1 MINPKQFYLSLS
13 KYSSF
18 FSGVPDSLLKELN
31 SVILDKHPT
40 EKHII
45 AANEGVSVSLGIGHF
60 IATKEIAIV
69 YLQNS
74 GLGNIVNPI
83 ISLANKRIYGVPM
96 LLIIGWRGEPG
107 LKDEPQHVTQ
117 GKIQE
122 DLFKSLEIPY
132 KIIDEHSDNYEE
144 VIQNSVSESYNLSSP
159 VAILVRK
166 NTFSKYGNPNIINQ
180 ALEEKGILTRE
191 EAINTILNIWN
202 HNYSFFIGTTGK
214 TSRELF
220 ELREKRG
227 ESHNHDFLT
236 VGGMGHAISIAT
248 GISMN
253 APTKTIVC
261 LDGDGSLLM
270 HTGSL
275 VSTTTYSSKKLV
287 HVVLNN
293 GIHDSVGG
301 QPTLV
306 SNVSCCELASSMGYK
321 TTHKVED
328 DESLKKA
335 FVITENQSGPHFI
348 EFLIKSGS
356 RKNLGRPT
364 IKPLDN
370 LRELQQALST
380 NLKGDE
386 FK

>member
-1 MINPKQFYLSLS
+1 MINPEQFYSSLS
-13 KYSSF
+13 NHSSF
-18 FSGVPDSLLKELN
+18 FTGVPDSLLKELN
-31 SVILDKHPT
+31 SVILDKHPS

-45 AANEGVSVSLGIGHF
+45 AANEGISVSLGIGHF

-69 YLQNS
+69 YIQNS

-107 LKDEPQHVTQ
+107 LKDEPQHITQ

-122 DLFKSLEIPY
+122 DLLKSLEIPY
-132 KIIDEHSDNYEE
+132 QIIDEYSDNYEGI
-144 VIQNSVSESYNLSSP
+144 IQESVSESYKLSNP
-159 VAILVRK
+159 LAILVRK
-166 NTFSKYGNPNIINQ
+166 NTFSEYDNPKDLNQ
-180 ALEEKGILTRE
+180 GIQEKGILTRE
-191 EAINTILNIWN
+191 AAINTILKRWSNTD
-202 HNYSFFIGTTGK
+202 SFFVGTTGK

-220 ELREKRG
+220 ELRAERG
-227 ESHNHDFLT
+227 ESHNRDFLT

-248 GISMN
+248 GVSMN

-275 VSTTTYSSKKLV
+275 VSTTTYGSKQLV
-287 HVVLNN
+287 HIVLNN

-301 QPTLV
+301 QPTLIN
-306 SNVSCCELASSMGYK
+306 NVNCCDLASSMGYK

-335 FVITENQSGPHFI
+335 FEITQNKSGPHFI
-348 EFLIKSGS
+348 EFSIKSGS

-364 IKPLDN
+364 IKPFDN
-370 LRELQQALST
+370 LRELQQGLS
-380 NLKGDE
+380 KDI
-386 FK
+386 

>member
-1 MINPKQFYLSLS
+1 MISPEKFYFSLS
-13 KYSSF
+13 NYSSF
-18 FSGVPDSLLKELN
+18 FTGVPDSLLKELN
-31 SVILDKHPT
+31 SVILEKHPAD
-40 EKHII
+40 KHII
-45 AANEGVSVSLGIGHF
+45 AANEGISVSLGIGHF
-60 IATKEIAIV
+60 IATKEMPIV

-107 LKDEPQHVTQ
+107 IKDEPQHVTQ

-122 DLFKSLEIPY
+122 NLLKSLEIPY
-132 KIIDEHSDNYEE
+132 RIIDKDSSNYKE
-144 VIQNSVSESYNLSSP
+144 VIQNSVSESYKLSSP

-166 NTFSKYGNPNIINQ
+166 NTFSKHDNKNINNQ
-180 ALEEKGILTRE
+180 DSAEKGILTRE
-191 EAINTILNIWN
+191 EAINTILNTWS
-202 HNYSFFIGTTGK
+202 HMDTFFIGTTGK
-214 TSRELF
+214 ASRELF
-220 ELREKRG
+220 ELRVKRG

-253 APTKTIVC
+253 TSSNTIVC

-275 VSTTTYSSKKLV
+275 VSTTTYSSKKFV
-287 HVVLNN
+287 HIILNN

-301 QPTLV
+301 QPTLIN
-306 SNVSCCELASSMGYK
+306 NVSCCDLALSMGYK
-321 TTHKVED
+321 STHYVKD
-328 DESLKKA
+328 DASLKKA
-335 FVITENQSGPHFI
+335 FEITVKENGPHFI

-356 RKNLGRPT
+356 RNDLGRPT
-364 IKPLDN
+364 IKPFDN
-370 LRELQQALST
+370 LRELQEALLT
-380 NLKGDE
+380 DTK
-386 FK
+386 

>member
-1 MINPKQFYLSLS
+1 MINPEQFYSSLS
-13 KYSSF
+13 NHSSF
-18 FSGVPDSLLKELN
+18 FTGVPDSLLKELN

-45 AANEGVSVSLGIGHF
+45 AANEGISVSLGIGHF

-69 YLQNS
+69 YIQNS

-122 DLFKSLEIPY
+122 DLLKSLEIPY
-132 KIIDEHSDNYEE
+132 QIIDEYSDNYEE
-144 VIQNSVSESYNLSSP
+144 IIQESVSESYKLSSP
-159 VAILVRK
+159 LAILVRK
-166 NTFSKYGNPNIINQ
+166 NTFSEYDNPKGRNQ
-180 ALEEKGILTRE
+180 DIQEKGILTRE
-191 EAINTILNIWN
+191 AAINTILKRWSNTD
-202 HNYSFFIGTTGK
+202 SFFVGTTGK

-220 ELREKRG
+220 ELRVERG
-227 ESHNHDFLT
+227 ESHNRDFLT

-253 APTKTIVC
+253 AHTKTIVC

-275 VSTTTYSSKKLV
+275 VSTATYGSKKLV
-287 HVVLNN
+287 HIVLNN

-301 QPTLV
+301 QPTLIK
-306 SNVSCCELASSMGYK
+306 NVNCCDLASSMGYK

-335 FVITENQSGPHFI
+335 FEITQNNSGPHFV

-364 IKPLDN
+364 IKPFDN
-370 LRELQQALST
+370 LRELQQGLSK
-380 NLKGDE
+380 NI
-386 FK
+386 